1 MRVRGICTG
10 VVVLAAMTMIASAS
24 SGTARLEVAQL
35 DLSSNRAIH
44 SYLRS
49 IGVDPDGVVI
59 QRGSRNYAGPR
70 CPGKRWTCTQAT
82 RVVQIG
88 TGSARG
94 LQSVAA
100 GSSVNS
106 FDCTATDCVAVQ
118 TGATNA
124 ANWKQSGTDLRATL
138 TQTGTS
144 NTANIIQQSSQ
155 RGPLLQSATARI
167 SLNQSAP
174 NGGSNSASLNQQI
187 IQQSNLR
194 SAGDIVQD
202 FKGDQF
208 IEVDQSGLN
217 GASNSAN
224 TSQTVTQDAV
234 ARTTGATSAVTQSEN
249 VSDLDATTPRTI
261 GARIDQDSDTGTN
274 SVVRR
279 QKLTMNAVA
288 TAINGGITQTQGSV
302 DGGIDASS
310 DADGIHQSSAGV
322 STSSNT
328 LDESLNV
335 SASTTGQV
343 SQSQFGPMDCCSGQ
357 ETNENNRFDVDETST
372 LVASDPNA
380 VQKNTITGT
389 ASSSGTVSV
398 DQTLTIDG
406 QTETQS
412 CTSSDCTNTLTESSA
427 SGGTNF
433 SSTDVAYFG
442 FGGMRGIGTGSI
454 DVAGVTGTVTKALL
468 YWNGPTNSSDPAAN
482 ASVTFNGTPIR
493 GVNIGFADDNCWDL
507 LNSQSYRADVT
518 SLVSG
523 NGTYSLANFTK
534 LPDADV
540 NGASLV
546 VFFNDGNTANDRN
559 VALFNGNDSNI
570 ESSFDPAGWDETIR
584 GVDFPGGSASLDLIV
599 SDGQTFLDD
608 ALVLNGS
615 DLAPAGPIFQGDS
628 VPAGSG
634 GAGNGSLW
642 DVKSFG
648 ITSFLSPGT
657 NTLHLTTGT
666 FEDCLSLVVAAANV
680 PAAAP
685 IG

>member
-1 MRVRGICTG
+1 MRYRALCTS
-10 VVVLAAMTMIASAS
+10 VVVLAAMTVIASAS
-24 SGTARLEVAQL
+24 SGAARHGVAPL
-35 DLSSNRAIH
+35 DLSSSRAIH

-49 IGVDPDGVVI
+49 IGVDPAGVVI
-59 QRGSRNYAGPR
+59 QRGSRNYAGPQ
-70 CPGKRWTCTQAT
+70 CPGKGWTCTQAT

-94 LQSVAA
+94 PLSVTA

-124 ANWKQSGTDLRATL
+124 ANWKQSGTDVRATL

-144 NTANIIQQSSQ
+144 NTANIVQQWAQ
-155 RGPLLQSATARI
+155 KGPLLQSATAKI
-167 SLNQSAP
+167 A
-174 NGGSNSASLNQQI
+174 LNQQI
-187 IQQSNLR
+187 IQQANVR

-217 GASNSAN
+217 GASNSVD
-224 TSQTVTQDAV
+224 TSQTITQDAV
-234 ARTTGATSAVTQSEN
+234 ARTTGATSTVTQREN
-249 VSDLDATTPRTI
+249 VSDLDATTPRNI
-261 GARIDQDSDTGTN
+261 SARIDQDSDTGTN
-274 SVVRR
+274 NVVRR
-279 QKLTMNAVA
+279 QRLTMNAAA
-288 TAINGGITQTQGSV
+288 TAINGGITQTQGSL

-322 STSSNT
+322 STSSNA
-328 LDESLNV
+328 LNESLNV
-335 SASTTGQV
+335 SASTTGPV
-343 SQSQFGPMDCCSGQ
+343 SQSQFGPMDCCSRQ

-372 LVASDPNA
+372 LTASDPNA
-380 VQKNTITGT
+380 LQRNRITAN

-406 QTETQS
+406 ETQTQS
-412 CTSSDCTNTLTESSA
+412 CTSSDCSNTLTESSA
-427 SGGTNF
+427 SGGTNL

-468 YWNGPTNSSDPAAN
+468 YWNGPTNSTDPTAN
-482 ASVTFNGTPIR
+482 ASVTFNGSPIR
-493 GVNIGFADDNCWDL
+493 GVNIGFANDNCWGFQ
-507 LNSQSYRADVT
+507 NSQSYRADVT
-518 SLVSG
+518 SLVPG

-534 LPDADV
+534 PPDVEV

-546 VFFNDGNTANDRN
+546 VFFNDGNSANDRN

-570 ESSFDPAGWDETIR
+570 ESSFDPAGWDVTIP
-584 GVDFPGGSASLDLIV
+584 GVDFPGGSASLDVIV

-615 DLAPAGPIFQGDS
+615 ELAPAGPIFQGDS
-628 VPAGSG
+628 VPAGPSG
-634 GAGNGSLW
+634 AGSLW
-642 DVKSFG
+642 DVESFG
-648 ITSFLSPGT
+648 ITSFLSPGR

-666 FEDCLSLVVAAANV
+666 LEDCLSLVVAAANV